1 MKLELYL
8 ARRYFKGKR
17 QGSRFLSFVK
27 MIAIGGIAVG
37 TAGLLIS
44 LSIVHGFKSSI
55 EEKIHGFA
63 PDITIQSTATGS
75 LSQADTLS
83 LHLLGME
90 EILQATPV
98 VTGEVMIQSR
108 SDISGTLLKGVQPEH
123 GDVTDLKSYIRDGTY
138 RLQQGDRELPPILLG
153 EPLARSLRAEIGDR
167 ITLFTVDGIPGP
179 LHSPEIVQFE
189 LTGIYETGIDR
200 FDDTFALAPI
210 DPVRQLFRMERQ
222 HATAVEVKTTSPD
235 RIEDIRQ
242 RLDRELP
249 FPLLAESI
257 FQQHRNI
264 FAWIDLQEQTIPL
277 VISVMVIIAAFNLI
291 GTLLIMVLER
301 TRDIG
306 ILKTMGARNR
316 AIRRIFMFE
325 GLMVGFAGLA
335 LGILIAVLFNWVQA
349 TWQVIPLSQ
358 QNYYMTHAPVEP
370 HMTDF
375 LIVSA
380 VTLSL
385 CLIASWFP
393 ARVASRTD
401 PIRVLSFHN

>member
-1 MKLELYL
+1 MKLELHL

-27 MIAIGGIAVG
+27 IIAIGGIAVG
-37 TAGLLIS
+37 AAGLLIS
-44 LSIVHGFKSSI
+44 LSIVHGFKAAI
-55 EEKIHGFA
+55 EEKVHGFA
-63 PDITIQSTATGS
+63 PDITVQSTATGS

-83 LHLLGME
+83 QHLLGMDD
-90 EILQATPV
+90 ILRATPV
-98 VTGEVMIQSR
+98 VSGEVMIQSR
-108 SDISGTLLKGVQPEH
+108 SDISGTLLKGVQPDN
-123 GDVTDLKSYIRDGTY
+123 GDVTDLRSYIREGAY
-138 RLQQGDRELPPILLG
+138 QLQQGDRELPPILLG
-153 EPLARSLRAEIGDR
+153 QPLARSLRAEIGDR

-189 LTGIYETGIDR
+189 LTGIYETGIER
-200 FDDTFALAPI
+200 FDGAFALAPI
-210 DPVRQLFRMERQ
+210 DPVRRLFRMESH
-222 HATAVEVKTTSPD
+222 HATAVELKTVDPD
-235 RIEDIRQ
+235 RIEDVRQ

-316 AIRRIFMFE
+316 VIRRIFMLE
-325 GLMVGFAGLA
+325 GLMVALAGLA
-335 LGILIAVLFNWVQA
+335 LGIGIAVLFNWIQA

-370 HMTDF
+370 HMIDF
-375 LIVSA
+375 LIVSV
-380 VTLSL
+380 VTLALS
-385 CLIASWFP
+385 LIASWFP